1 MSKLGSFAV
10 CKRKFTAV
18 ILLQSFN
25 LEEKHEQLQELER
38 VLSNFSIKQE
48 VMERVYG
55 VCSI

>member
-10 CKRKFTAV
+10 RKRKFTAV

-25 LEEKHEQLQELER
+25 LEEKHENLQEFET

-48 VMERVYG
+48 VMGSVFD
-55 VCSI
+55 VCI